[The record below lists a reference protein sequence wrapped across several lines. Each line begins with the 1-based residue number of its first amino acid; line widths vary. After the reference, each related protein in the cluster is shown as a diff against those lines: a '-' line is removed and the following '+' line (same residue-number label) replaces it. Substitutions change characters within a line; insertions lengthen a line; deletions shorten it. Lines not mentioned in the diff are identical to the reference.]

1 MELKGTVGIVTGA
14 SRGLGVYIAER
25 LAAKGADLALAARSA
40 DDLEATAELVRSHG
54 KRAITVATDVT
65 KNKDLQNLVDRTTA
79 ELGPIDLL
87 VNNAGIEKVERFE
100 QSSPADIQAIL
111 HTNVFAVEL
120 LTRFV
125 VAGMIERKRG
135 HILNIASAA
144 GKTAVPYNTVYSS
157 SKHAVVG
164 FSWSLREE
172 LRPHGIGVS
181 VVCPGF
187 VRSAGMFS
195 GWNRAADAPGIA
207 GTVGPEKVAQKT
219 IDAIEKNRAEVI
231 VSGGLGRMVDVFNAV
246 SPDATAFIA
255 RRSGFYDFLEEEAS
269 TRG

>member
-1 MELKGTVGIVTGA
+1 MELRGAVGIVTGA

-25 LAAKGADLALAARSA
+25 LGAKGVDLALAARSV

-54 KRAITVATDVT
+54 IRAITVATDVT
-65 KNKDLQNLVDRTTA
+65 KNQDLQELVDRTTA

-87 VNNAGIEKVERFE
+87 VNNAGVEQVGRFE
-100 QSSPADIQAIL
+100 ECTPKDIQEVL
-111 HTNVFAVEL
+111 HTNVFALEL
-120 LTRFV
+120 LTRFAV
-125 VAGMIERKRG
+125 PGMIERKRG
-135 HILNIASAA
+135 HIVNIASAA

-172 LRPHGIGVS
+172 LRPCGIGVS

-187 VRSAGMFS
+187 VSGAGMFS
-195 GWNRAADAPGIA
+195 GWNKSGDAPRIA
-207 GTVGPEKVAQKT
+207 GTVTPERVARKT
-219 IDAIEKNRAEVI
+219 IGAIEKNRAEVI
-231 VSGGLGRMVDVFNAV
+231 VSGVMGRTVDVFNAV
-246 SPDATAFIA
+246 SPDATAFVA
-255 RRSGFYDFLEEEAS
+255 RRTGFYDFLEREAS